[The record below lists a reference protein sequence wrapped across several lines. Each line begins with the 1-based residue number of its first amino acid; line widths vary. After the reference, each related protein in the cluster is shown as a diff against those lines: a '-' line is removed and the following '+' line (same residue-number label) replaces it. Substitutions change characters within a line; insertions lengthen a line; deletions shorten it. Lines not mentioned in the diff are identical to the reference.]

1 MYYVSIIIYHAVNN
15 NNTLSEF
22 QAIVYVAL
30 CATTFRRK
38 KWSFSVY
45 EQEMAHTSTHNASS
59 DFFLRDRDFVVFLIY
74 YIRFEFGTKKKYMY
88 RYVTVTRQQ
97 RQYSSDH

>member
-1 MYYVSIIIYHAVNN
+1 MLLIACDN
-15 NNTLSEF
+15 F
-22 QAIVYVAL
+22 QE
-30 CATTFRRK
+30 K

-74 YIRFEFGTKKKYMY
+74 YIRFEFGTKKYMY

-97 RQYSSDH
+97 RQ